1 VTVSSAWDAINIENI
16 HAQLA
21 GWLAGRQAIRLRNAR
36 NATRPLAADPT
47 SGQPSQ
53 PAVAQAE
60 SQSRAFMI

>member
-16 HAQLA
+16 QLA
-21 GWLAGRQAIRLRNAR
+21 GWLAGRQAIRLPNAR